1 MLKVMRFW
9 AVCAASAA
17 LLVAG
22 AACAQEAPAP
32 PAPAAAP
39 APQPAL
45 VRVSLQTSEGTIVID
60 LEKERAPITT
70 ANFLHYL
77 DMKRYDGMSFYRAVK
92 VPGAPE
98 YGLVQGGVHFDPRRM
113 FPPIAH
119 EPTSKTGVL
128 HTDGTISMARNAPG
142 SATGDFFITIGAMPY
157 MDADTSKT
165 GDAAFGYAA
174 FGHVVEGMDVVR
186 KILAA
191 PTSPTEGEGAMKGQF
206 LAAPVK
212 IILAKR
218 VK

>member
-1 MLKVMRFW
+1 LLIIMRR
-9 AVCAASAA
+9 SA
-17 LLVAG
+17 LLAG
-22 AACAQEAPAP
+22 MTLAILLAGPAFSQP
-32 PAPAAAP
+32 IASPSPAV

-45 VRVSLQTSEGTIVID
+45 VRISLQTSEGTIVLD
-60 LEKERAPITT
+60 LEKDRAPITT

-77 DMKRYDGMSFYRAVK
+77 DLKRFDGMSFYRAVK
-92 VPGAPE
+92 VPGAPDF
-98 YGLVQGGVHFDPRRM
+98 GLIQGGVHFDPKKM

-128 HTDGTISMARNAPG
+128 HSDGTISMARNAPG
-142 SATGDFFITIGAMPY
+142 SATGDFFITIGAMAY
-157 MDADTSKT
+157 MDADPAKP
-165 GDAAFGYAA
+165 GAEGAGYAA

-191 PTSPTEGEGAMKGQF
+191 PVSATEGVGAMKGQM

-212 IILAKR
+212 IIAARR